1 MGGFV
6 KLNIRKKREITS
18 ILAFTLVL
26 AAVATASNSGK
37 TDALADNSTLTEG
50 VTAGVTDVWNTET
63 TGSLV
68 VTAGVGDMITEVN
81 PIVVAET
88 DVDVVAESLEDD
100 TEPICGFTNIGI
112 ASVDGNLNVRSGPS
126 TDDSIV
132 GKMTNHAA
140 CEIIGTDGEWTQI
153 ESGEVSGYISSAY
166 LITGA
171 EARQIAREEVRTVAT
186 VETQTLRVREEA
198 STDSEILSL
207 VGQGEDLTVIG
218 EENGWY
224 KVEVDN
230 EEGYISGDYVTLSEK
245 LTTAMTLTQLRYG
258 EGVSDVRVA
267 LVDFALQYVG
277 GRYVWGGTS
286 LTNGVDCSGFTMKVY
301 EQFGIYLPHSSSGQA
316 GYGTKISASEAK
328 PGDLF
333 FYGRSGVNGIGH
345 VGIYIG
351 NGQIVHASS
360 SRDGI
365 KISSAYYRT
374 PLKVVRLLSD

>member
-26 AAVATASNSGK
+26 TAAAAASNSGK
-37 TDALADNSTLTEG
+37 ADALADNNTLAEG

-81 PIVVAET
+81 LIVVAET
-88 DVDVVAESLEDD
+88 DVDVVAESLEGDS
-100 TEPICGFTNIGI
+100 ESICGFTNIGI

-153 ESGEVSGYISSAY
+153 ESGEVSGYINSAY
-166 LITGA
+166 LITGE

-186 VETQTLRVREEA
+186 VETQTLRVRDEA

-207 VGQGEDLTVIG
+207 VGQGEDLTVVG

-230 EEGYISGDYVTLSEK
+230 EEGYISGDYVTISEK

-277 GRYVWGGTS
+277 GKYVWGGTS

-316 GYGTKISASEAK
+316 GYGTSISSSEAQ

-333 FYGRSGVNGIGH
+333 FYGRSGVKGIGH

-374 PLKVVRLLSD
+374 PLKVVRLLSN

>member
-1 MGGFV
+1 
-6 KLNIRKKREITS
+6 LIIRKKREIIS
-18 ILAFTLVL
+18 VLAFALVL
-26 AAVATASNSGK
+26 TAAATAFNSGK
-37 TDALADNSTLTEG
+37 ADSEDKNTLAEG
-50 VTAGVTDVWNTET
+50 VTAGVTDVWNTENS
-63 TGSLV
+63 GSLV
-68 VTAGVGDMITEVN
+68 VTAGVGDLISEVN
-81 PIVVAET
+81 PIVVADT
-88 DVDVVAESLEDD
+88 DLNVVAEGQEEES
-100 TEPICGFTNIGI
+100 ICGFTNIGI

-153 ESGEVSGYISSAY
+153 ESGDVSGYINSAY
-166 LITGA
+166 LITGE

-186 VETQTLRVREEA
+186 VETQTLRVRDEA

-207 VGQGEDLTVIG
+207 VGEGEDLTVVD
-218 EENGWY
+218 EADGWY

-230 EEGYISGDYVTLSEK
+230 EEGYISGEYVTISEK
-245 LTTAMTLTQLRYG
+245 LTTAMTLKQLRYG

-286 LTNGVDCSGFTMKVY
+286 LSSGVDCSGFTMKVY

-345 VGIYIG
+345 VAIYIG

-374 PLKVVRLLSD
+374 PLKVVRLLAD

>member
-1 MGGFV
+1 M
-6 KLNIRKKREITS
+6 IE
-18 ILAFTLVL
+18 
-26 AAVATASNSGK
+26 
-37 TDALADNSTLTEG
+37 
-50 VTAGVTDVWNTET
+50 DVNP
-63 TGSLV
+63 LV
-68 VTAGVGDMITEVN
+68 VEDTDLA
-81 PIVVAET
+81 VVAEGQ
-88 DVDVVAESLEDD
+88 EDD
-100 TEPICGFTNIGI
+100 SICGFYNIGM

-153 ESGEVSGYISSAY
+153 ESGDVSGYIKSEY
-166 LITGA
+166 LITGE
-171 EARQIAREEVRTVAT
+171 EAKQIARDEVRTVAT
-186 VETQTLRVREEA
+186 VQTQTLRVRDEA
-198 STDSEILSL
+198 STDSDILSL
-207 VGQGEDLTVIG
+207 VGEGEDLTIT
-218 EENGWY
+218 EELDGWY

-230 EEGYISGDYVTLSEK
+230 EEGYVSAEYVTISQK
-245 LTTAMTLTQLRYG
+245 LPTAMTLTQLRYG

-277 GRYVWGGTS
+277 NRYVWGGTS

-301 EQFGIYLPHSSSGQA
+301 EQFGISLPHSSSGQA
-316 GYGTKISASEAK
+316 GYGTSISSSEAK

-360 SRDGI
+360 ARDGI

>member
-1 MGGFV
+1 MGGFG

-18 ILAFTLVL
+18 ILAFALVL
-26 AAVATASNSGK
+26 TAAATAFDSGK
-37 TDALADNSTLTEG
+37 SDDLTDNSTLAEG

-68 VTAGVGDMITEVN
+68 VTAGVGDMISEVN

-88 DVDVVAESLEDD
+88 DVDVVAEGQESES
-100 TEPICGFTNIGI
+100 ICGFTNIGI

-126 TDDSIV
+126 LDDSIV
-132 GKMTNHAA
+132 GKMTDHAA
-140 CEIIGTDGEWTQI
+140 CEIIGTEGEWTQI
-153 ESGEVSGYISSAY
+153 ESGEVSGYINSAY
-166 LITGA
+166 LITGE
-171 EARQIAREEVRTVAT
+171 EARQIARDEVRTVAT
-186 VETQTLRVREEA
+186 VETQTLRVREEP
-198 STDSEILSL
+198 STESEILSL
-207 VGQGEDLTVIG
+207 VGEGEDLTVV
-218 EENGWY
+218 EEVDGWY

-230 EEGYISGDYVTLSEK
+230 EDGYISGDYVTLSEK

-277 GRYVWGGTS
+277 GKYVWGGTS
-286 LTNGVDCSGFTMKVY
+286 LTKGVDCSGFTMKVY

-316 GYGTKISASEAK
+316 SYGTSISASEAK

-333 FYGRSGVNGIGH
+333 FYGRSGVKGIGH

-351 NGQIVHASS
+351 NGQIVHASN

-365 KISSAYYRT
+365 KISNAYYRT

>member
-1 MGGFV
+1 M
-6 KLNIRKKREITS
+6 NRKKREITS
-18 ILAFTLVL
+18 VLVFALVL
-26 AAVATASNSGK
+26 TAAAGALNSGK
-37 TDALADNSTLTEG
+37 TDDKTDINTLAEG
-50 VTAGVTDVWNTET
+50 VTAGVADVWNTES

-68 VTAGVGDMITEVN
+68 ATAGVGDMIEEVN
-81 PIVVAET
+81 PLVIEDT
-88 DVDVVAESLEDD
+88 DVDVVAEGQDD
-100 TEPICGFTNIGI
+100 GTICGYTNIGI

-132 GKMTNHAA
+132 GKMTDHAA
-140 CEIIGTDGEWTQI
+140 CEIIGTDGDWTQI
-153 ESGEVSGYISSAY
+153 ESGEVSGYISSTY
-166 LITGA
+166 LITGE
-171 EARQIAREEVRTVAT
+171 EARKIAKEEVRTVAT

-207 VGQGEDLTVIG
+207 VGEGEDLTVI
-218 EENGWY
+218 EEVDGWY

-245 LTTAMTLTQLRYG
+245 LPTAMTLTQLRYG

-277 GRYVWGGTS
+277 GKYVWGGTS

>member
-1 MGGFV
+1 MGGFG

-18 ILAFTLVL
+18 ILAFALVL
-26 AAVATASNSGK
+26 TAAATAFDSGK
-37 TDALADNSTLTEG
+37 SDDLTDNSTLAEG

-68 VTAGVGDMITEVN
+68 VTAGVGDMISEVN

-88 DVDVVAESLEDD
+88 DVDVVAEGQESES
-100 TEPICGFTNIGI
+100 ICGFTNIGI

-126 TDDSIV
+126 LDDSIV
-132 GKMTNHAA
+132 GKMTDHAA
-140 CEIIGTDGEWTQI
+140 CEIIGTEGEWTQI
-153 ESGEVSGYISSAY
+153 ESGEVSGYINSAY
-166 LITGA
+166 LITGE
-171 EARQIAREEVRTVAT
+171 EARQIARDEVRTVAT
-186 VETQTLRVREEA
+186 VETQTLRVREEP
-198 STDSEILSL
+198 STESEILSL
-207 VGQGEDLTVIG
+207 VGEGEDLTVV
-218 EENGWY
+218 EEVDGWY

-230 EEGYISGDYVTLSEK
+230 EDGYISGDYVTLSEK

-277 GRYVWGGTS
+277 GKYVWGGTS
-286 LTNGVDCSGFTMKVY
+286 LTKGVDCSGFTMKVY

-316 GYGTKISASEAK
+316 GYGTSVSASEAK

-333 FYGRSGVNGIGH
+333 FYGRSGVKGIGH

-351 NGQIVHASS
+351 NGQIVHASN

-365 KISSAYYRT
+365 KISNAYYRT

>member
-1 MGGFV
+1 VKLGGFM
-6 KLNIRKKREITS
+6 KLNYRKKREITS

-26 AAVATASNSGK
+26 TAAVAAGDSGR
-37 TDALADNSTLTEG
+37 TDVVADNIEES
-50 VTAGVTDVWNTET
+50 VTAGVSDVWNTET
-63 TGSLV
+63 SYNRV
-68 VTAGVGDMITEVN
+68 ATAGVGDMIEDVN
-81 PIVVAET
+81 PLVVEDTDLAVVAEGQ
-88 DVDVVAESLEDD
+88 EDD
-100 TEPICGFTNIGI
+100 SICGFYNIGM

-153 ESGEVSGYISSAY
+153 ESGDVSGYIKSEY
-166 LITGA
+166 LITGE
-171 EARQIAREEVRTVAT
+171 EAKQIARDEVRTVAT
-186 VETQTLRVREEA
+186 VQTQTLRVRDEA
-198 STDSEILSL
+198 STDSDILSL
-207 VGQGEDLTVIG
+207 VGEGEDLTIT
-218 EENGWY
+218 EELDGWY

-230 EEGYISGDYVTLSEK
+230 EEGYVSAEYVTISQK
-245 LTTAMTLTQLRYG
+245 LPTAMTLTQLRYG

-277 GRYVWGGTS
+277 NRYVWGGTS

-301 EQFGIYLPHSSSGQA
+301 EQFGISLPHSSSGQA
-316 GYGTKISASEAK
+316 GYGTSISSSEAK

-360 SRDGI
+360 ARDGI